1 MYLKIVPF
9 FSSNLGLYTTGES
22 GSDGR
27 VVNVKSFGWLKI
39 GENRKFCLC
48 P

>member
-22 GSDGR
+22 GADGR

-48 P
+48 L